1 MEEARWSCLHG
12 AVEEAQKMIQ
22 DALAQIDDPVHISCT
37 SSAGKKLNNAALS
50 CTHSFDEIL
59 IQQFLQSTSQRLIS
73 ADYLASRCQ
82 ASLDAVEQLRLS
94 REAFLAGNSGEVSS
108 SRRDDL

>member
-37 SSAGKKLNNAALS
+37 SSAGKNAAS
-50 CTHSFDEIL
+50 GCSHSFDEIL

-108 SRRDDL
+108 GRDDL